1 MEKKILKYLLSKSQA
16 KDKGKRRSNPL
27 ESLTENTILD
37 NMVCFMFQKVE
48 KQTAQRIIYYYI
60 ED

>member
-1 MEKKILKYLLSKSQA
+1 MEKKIFKYLLSKSQA

-27 ESLTENTILD
+27 ESFIEDTILD
-37 NMVCFMFQKVE
+37 NMVCFMFHRVG